1 MLVNGKCIN
10 SQVISF
16 QFQFGLNSIYFLYT
30 YKYLTIYMINGPGSE
45 SKLKAYMCHL
55 FQFVHQDG
63 YSYKSDVHFVRYM
76 TGTSYNPL
84 KDKSGAYIFL
94 PDRTAEVNIYGQ
106 AHT

>member
-1 MLVNGKCIN
+1 MVNASTLKSSVYYCI
-10 SQVISF
+10 
-16 QFQFGLNSIYFLYT
+16 L
-30 YKYLTIYMINGPGSE
+30 
-45 SKLKAYMCHL
+45 L

-106 AHT
+106 A